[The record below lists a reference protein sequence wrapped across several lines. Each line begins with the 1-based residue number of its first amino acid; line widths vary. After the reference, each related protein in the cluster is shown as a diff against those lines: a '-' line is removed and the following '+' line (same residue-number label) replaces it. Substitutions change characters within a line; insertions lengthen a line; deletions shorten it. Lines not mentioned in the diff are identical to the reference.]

1 MKLTPSL
8 RALRVASPTPSPGAA
23 PAARQSRFRG
33 VPGRT
38 LLLTSLFALSF
49 AAQAQ
54 PADLVVTNAK
64 IATLDAAGTMAQ
76 AIAVRDGRIVAVGS
90 AAQMGAFTSPATRTV
105 DAGGR
110 TVVPGLID
118 SHMHAVRAALSYST
132 EVNWIGAGTIAEAM
146 ARIRTA
152 AANARPGGW
161 LIVAGGWTEQ
171 QFAERRRPTLA
182 ELQEAAPNNPVYV
195 QLFYE
200 AVVMT
205 PKALEALGV
214 APGTLPAGMKPVAD
228 GAPGWMS
235 GDIVGI
241 SALFDKLPKPTYDDN
256 VAGTRAF
263 FTELN
268 RLGITGLVDPGG
280 FSIAPSQYAAL
291 FQLWREKALTLRV
304 AYSVFAQKPGAELQ
318 EFRDL
323 TQMLPMGF
331 GDDML
336 KFNGLGERV
345 TLAMYNNNFPDEA
358 AKAKFYELVKWAAQR
373 KLAVT
378 IHWQENGS
386 VDHLLGLYEKL
397 NAEVPIRDL
406 RWSIAHLDDASPE
419 TLARM
424 KALGIGWTMQDAM
437 YFQGD
442 RALAVRGDAA
452 RRMPPIG
459 TALRAGVNIG
469 AGTDAHRVASYNPFV
484 ALQWMLDGKTVS
496 GKTMRGADE
505 TPTREQAL
513 RLYTQGSA
521 WFSFDEGRRGTLEVG
536 KLADFAVLDQDF
548 FSVPLERIGKT
559 TSLMTVVGGR
569 VVYAARPFAAAAGAS
584 VASAP

>member
-1 MKLTPSL
+1 M
-8 RALRVASPTPSPGAA
+8 A
-23 PAARQSRFRG
+23 P
-33 VPGRT
+33 RT
-38 LLLTSLFALSF
+38 LLSAAAIAASLLLTV

-214 APGTLPAGMKPVAD
+214 APGTLPAGMKPTPD

-358 AKAKFYELVKWAAQR
+358 AKAKFYELVKWAAM
-373 KLAVT
+373 KKMAVT

-442 RALAVRGDAA
+442 RALAVRGEAA

-484 ALQWMLDGKTVS
+484 ALQWMLDGRTVS
-496 GKTMRGADE
+496 GKAMRGADE

-584 VASAP
+584 VATAP

>member
-1 MKLTPSL
+1 MKRT
-8 RALRVASPTPSPGAA
+8 A
-23 PAARQSRFRG
+23 PLL
-33 VPGRT
+33 RT
-38 LLLTSLFALSF
+38 LLLAGIFALPL
-49 AAQAQ
+49 AARAQ
-54 PADLVVTNAK
+54 PADLVVTNAR
-64 IATLDAAGTMAQ
+64 IATLDAAGSTAQ
-76 AIAVRDGRIVAVGS
+76 ALAVRDGRILAVGN
-90 AAQMGAFTSPATRTV
+90 AAQVRALAGPATRTV

-132 EVNWIGAGTIAEAM
+132 EVNWIGALTIAEAM
-146 ARIRTA
+146 ARLRTA
-152 AANARPGGW
+152 AASARPGGW

-182 ELQEAAPNNPVYV
+182 ELQEAAPEHPVYV

-200 AVVMT
+200 AVAMT
-205 PKALEALGV
+205 PRALDALGV
-214 APGTLPAGMKPVAD
+214 PAGTLPAGMKPAPD
-228 GAPGWMS
+228 GAPGWMA

-241 SALFDKLPKPTYDDN
+241 SALFDKLPKPTYEDN
-256 VAGTRAF
+256 LAGTRAF

-291 FQLWREKALTLRV
+291 FALWREKALTLRV

-318 EFRDL
+318 EFREL

-358 AKAKFYELVKWAAQR
+358 AKAKFYELVKWAATK

-397 NAEVPIRDL
+397 DAEVPIKDL

-424 KALGIGWTMQDAM
+424 KALGIGWTLQDAM

-459 TALRAGVNIG
+459 TALRTGLHVG

-484 ALQWMLDGKTVS
+484 ALQWMLDGRTVS
-496 GKTMRGADE
+496 GKAMRGPDE

-513 RLYTQGSA
+513 RLYTAGSA

-548 FSVPLERIGKT
+548 FSVPLERIGRT
-559 TSLMTVVGGR
+559 TSLLTVVGGR
-569 VVYAARPFAAAAGAS
+569 VVWAAQPFGTAAVS
-584 VASAP
+584 ASAAP

>member
-1 MKLTPSL
+1 M
-8 RALRVASPTPSPGAA
+8 A
-23 PAARQSRFRG
+23 
-33 VPGRT
+33 RT
-38 LLLTSLFALSF
+38 LFTAATIAASLLLPVTS
-49 AAQAQ
+49 QAQ

-64 IATLDAAGTMAQ
+64 IATLGTAGTMAQ

-110 TVVPGLID
+110 TLIPGLID

-214 APGTLPAGMKPVAD
+214 APGTLPAGMKPVPD

-373 KLAVT
+373 KMAVT

-397 NAEVPIRDL
+397 NAEVPIKDL
-406 RWSIAHLDDASPE
+406 RWSIAHLDDASSE

-496 GKTMRGADE
+496 GKAMRGADE

-584 VASAP
+584 GASAP

>member
-1 MKLTPSL
+1 M
-8 RALRVASPTPSPGAA
+8 A
-23 PAARQSRFRG
+23 
-33 VPGRT
+33 RT
-38 LLLTSLFALSF
+38 LLSAAAIAASLLLPV

-214 APGTLPAGMKPVAD
+214 APGTLPAGMKPTPD

-358 AKAKFYELVKWAAQR
+358 AKAKFYELVKWAAM
-373 KLAVT
+373 KKMAVT

-442 RALAVRGDAA
+442 RALAVRGEAA

-496 GKTMRGADE
+496 GKAMRGADE

>member
-1 MKLTPSL
+1 ML
-8 RALRVASPTPSPGAA
+8 RTFLAMAA
-23 PAARQSRFRG
+23 ATA
-33 VPGRT
+33 
-38 LLLTSLFALSF
+38 LLLPIGT
-49 AAQAQ
+49 QAQ
-54 PADLVVTNAK
+54 PADFIVTNAK
-64 IATLDAAGTMAQ
+64 IATLDAASTTAQ
-76 AIAVRDGRIVAVGS
+76 ALAVREGRVVAVG
-90 AAQMGAFTSPATRTV
+90 GAGEMRAFSGPGTRTV

-110 TVVPGLID
+110 TVIPGLID

-152 AANARPGGW
+152 ASRARPGGW
-161 LIVAGGWTEQ
+161 LIVAGGWNEQ
-171 QFAERRRPTLA
+171 QFAERRRPTMA
-182 ELQEAAPNNPVYV
+182 ELQEAAPEHPVYV

-214 APGTLPAGMKPVAD
+214 AAGALPAGMKPAAD
-228 GAPGWMS
+228 GAPGWMT

-241 SALFDKLPKPTYDDN
+241 SALFDKLPKPTYADN

-263 FTELN
+263 FSELN

-291 FQLWREKALTLRV
+291 FELWREKALTLRV

-318 EFRDL
+318 EFREL

-345 TLAMYNNNFPDEA
+345 TLAMYNNNFPDAA
-358 AKAKFYELVKWAAQR
+358 AKEKFYELIKWAALR

-386 VDHLLGLYEKL
+386 VDHLLGQYEKL
-397 NAEVPIRDL
+397 NAEVPIKDL

-442 RALAVRGDAA
+442 RALTVRGEAA

-459 TALRAGVNIG
+459 SALRAGVNVG

-496 GKTMRGADE
+496 DKPMRGADE

-513 RLYTQGSA
+513 RLYTAGSA
-521 WFSFDEGRRGTLEVG
+521 WFSFDEAKRGTLEVG
-536 KLADFAVLDQDF
+536 KLADFAILDQDF
-548 FSVPLERIGKT
+548 FAVPVERIGRT
-559 TSLMTVVGGR
+559 VSLMTVVGGR
-569 VVYAARPFAAAAGAS
+569 VVYAARPFDAAGTS
-584 VASAP
+584 VAVAP

>member
-1 MKLTPSL
+1 M
-8 RALRVASPTPSPGAA
+8 A
-23 PAARQSRFRG
+23 P
-33 VPGRT
+33 RT
-38 LLLTSLFALSF
+38 LLSAAAIAASLLLPV

-64 IATLDAAGTMAQ
+64 IATLDTAGTMAQ

-214 APGTLPAGMKPVAD
+214 APGTLPAGMKPTPD

-358 AKAKFYELVKWAAQR
+358 AKAKFYELVKWAAM
-373 KLAVT
+373 KKMGVT

-442 RALAVRGDAA
+442 RALAVRGEAA

-496 GKTMRGADE
+496 GKAMRGADE

-584 VASAP
+584 VATAP